1 MALIGKIRNNFWFV
15 LLVLGLALAAF
26 VIMDM
31 VNAGNQGGIGPKQ
44 IIGEVAGNE
53 IDYQDFQKTEQA
65 LFSGSADSYAGKSGA
80 WNYLME
86 KGIIDKQ
93 ANDLGVNVS
102 VDELKDLQF
111 GTNLSPVIQQV
122 YRNPQTGQMDMQNLL
137 AVKQA
142 LDAGND
148 LPPDFEMKW
157 EYLQKQIIKTAKQD
171 KINALVAKSIYTPNF
186 FAENTGLRT
195 SQKANFD
202 FVKISFD
209 HIDDGE
215 VEVTDDAINAYI
227 NENAFKYTNDE
238 ETRVMEYVSF
248 EVTAT
253 SADSTKISQDLAGL
267 AETFRTKE
275 DSTQDSLFTINNE
288 GFYSPFYAKTDDISG
303 DLKDAVV
310 DMAEGDVYGPYLDNG
325 GYFIAKL
332 TGKKVIPDS
341 VDASHILRRVTVG
354 NPAETAEIAWAYI
367 DSLRNLLDTG
377 AATFSDLATNNSQ
390 DPGSAAR
397 GGELDR
403 FTQGRMLIEFNDAC
417 FVDSEEG
424 GIYAVQTTAGVHLI
438 KVTKRIF
445 DSRDPKYKLAIIRSA
460 IVPSEQTQNAVY
472 DQADAVISANGS
484 FEEVRKAV
492 EGMDN
497 VTIDKSSPLKI
508 NDYLLGALGSGESS
522 REAIKWAFDSDTE
535 VGDVSPV
542 IYEYSDA
549 VNYYDNKY
557 VLAGLKKI
565 NAAGLATAED
575 IREDVEILVANRLK
589 GDKIVS
595 QVSGTDL
602 GSIASTFN
610 TTVESASDIAF
621 TASSVTGLGNEPE
634 VLSTVFAQAEGGVSK
649 PIVGNNGVYI
659 VKTTSK
665 VEGSVP
671 SNVIAQKRSIS
682 DTNRGRVNF
691 SLMNALKEIF
701 KPTDNRYTYF

>member
-44 IIGEVAGNE
+44 IIGEIAGNE

-65 LFSGSADSYAGKSGA
+65 LFSGSTDSYAGKNGA

-93 ANDLGVNVS
+93 SEDLGISVS

-122 YRNPQTGQMDMQNLL
+122 YRNPQTGQIDMQNLL
-137 AVKQA
+137 SVKQA
-142 LDAGND
+142 LDAGEELN
-148 LPPDFEMKW
+148 PDFEMRW

-171 KINALVAKSIYTPNF
+171 KINALISKSIYTPNF
-186 FAENTGLRT
+186 FAENNGLRS
-195 SQKANFD
+195 SQKASFD
-202 FVKISFD
+202 FVKVSFD
-209 HIDDGE
+209 EIDDSE
-215 VEVTDDAINAYI
+215 VEVTDDAINAYLS
-227 NENAFKYTNDE
+227 ENAFQYTNEE
-238 ETRVMEYVSF
+238 ETRVIEYASF

-253 SADSTKISQDLAGL
+253 SADSTKISQTLAGI
-267 AETFRTKE
+267 AQTFRLKE

-288 GFYSPFYAKTDDISG
+288 GFYSPFFTDKEDISG
-303 DLKDAVV
+303 DLKEGVEGMEV
-310 DMAEGDVYGPYLDNG
+310 GDVYGPYLDNG
-325 GYFIAKL
+325 AYFIAKL
-332 TGKKVIPDS
+332 IDKQVIPDS
-341 VDASHILRRVTVG
+341 VDARHILRKATAG
-354 NPAETAEIAWAYI
+354 NPAEFEAARVYI
-367 DSLRNLLDTG
+367 DSLKNLLDTRQ
-377 AATFSDLATNNSQ
+377 ANFADLATNNSE

-403 FTQGRMLIEFNDAC
+403 FVQGTMVPEFNDAC
-417 FVDSEEG
+417 FIDSEEG
-424 GIYAVQTTAGVHLI
+424 GMYTVQTQFGIHLI
-438 KVTKRIF
+438 KVEKRIF

-460 IVPSEQTQNAVY
+460 IVPSDETQNAVY
-472 DQADAVISANGS
+472 DQADAVISANGT
-484 FEEVRKAV
+484 FEEVKKAV

-497 VTIDKSSPLKI
+497 VTIEKTTPLKI
-508 NDYLLGALGSGESS
+508 NDYILGKLGSGESS

-542 IYEYSDA
+542 IYEYSDQ

-565 NAAGLATAED
+565 NGEGLASAED
-575 IREDVEILVANRLK
+575 MRDDVEILVANKLK
-589 GDKIVS
+589 GEKIAS
-595 QVSGTDL
+595 QISSTDL
-602 GSIASTFN
+602 ESIASKFN
-610 TTVESASDIAF
+610 TSVESASDIAF

-634 VLSTVFAQAEGGVSK
+634 VLSTVFAQADGSVSK
-649 PIVGNNGVYI
+649 PIIGNNGVYV
-659 VKTTSK
+659 VKTNSK
-665 VEGSVP
+665 VEGAVP
-671 SNVIAQKRSIS
+671 SNVIADKRTIS
-682 DTNRGRVNF
+682 NTNRGRVNF
-691 SLMNALKEIF
+691 SLMNALKEKF

>member
-93 ANDLGVNVS
+93 SEDLGISVS

-122 YRNPQTGQMDMQNLL
+122 YRNPQTGQIDMQNLL
-137 AVKQA
+137 SVKQA
-142 LDAGND
+142 LDDGTELN
-148 LPPDFEMKW
+148 PDFEMKW

-171 KINALVAKSIYTPNF
+171 KINALVSKSIYTPNF
-186 FAENTGLRT
+186 YAENTGMRT

-202 FVKISFD
+202 YVKIPFD
-209 HIDDGE
+209 YLDDE
-215 VEVTDDAINAYI
+215 DVEVTDAAIGDYI
-227 NENAFKYTNDE
+227 KDNAFKYTNDE
-238 ETRVMEYVSF
+238 ETRVVEYATF
-248 EVTAT
+248 EVKAT
-253 SADSTKISQDLAGL
+253 SADSTNISQDLANL
-267 AETFRTKE
+267 AETFKLKE

-288 GFYSPFYAKTDDISG
+288 GFYSPFYSKASDLSG
-303 DLKDAVV
+303 DLKEGVL
-310 DMAEGDVYGPYLDNG
+310 DMEVGDVFGPYLDNG
-325 GYFIAKL
+325 GYFISKL
-332 TGKKVIPDS
+332 IDKRVIPDS
-341 VDASHILRRVTVG
+341 VDASHILRTATAG
-354 NPAETAEIAWAYI
+354 NTAEFDAARAYI
-367 DSLRNLLDTG
+367 DSLKNLLETRQ
-377 AATFSDLATNNSQ
+377 ATFAELATANSQ

-403 FTQGRMLIEFNDAC
+403 FVQGRMVPEFNDAC
-417 FVDSEEG
+417 FIYGEEG
-424 GIYAVQTTAGVHLI
+424 GMYTVETQYGIHLI
-438 KVTKRIF
+438 KVGKRIF

-460 IVPSEQTQNAVY
+460 IVPSEETQNAVY

-484 FEEVRKAV
+484 FAEVKKAV
-492 EGMDN
+492 EGMEN

-508 NDYLLGALGSGESS
+508 NDYLLGSLGGGESS
-522 REAIKWAFDSDTE
+522 REAIKWAFDDDTE

-542 IYEYSDA
+542 IYEYSDL

-557 VLAGLKKI
+557 VLVGLNKI
-565 NAAGLATAED
+565 NGAGLASVED
-575 IREDVEILVANRLK
+575 VRDDVEILVTNKLK
-589 GDKIVS
+589 GDKIAS

-602 GSIASTFN
+602 ASIASTFGS
-610 TTVESASDIAF
+610 TVESSSDIAF

-634 VLSTVFAQAEGGVSK
+634 VLSAVFAQAEGEVSK
-649 PIVGNNGVYI
+649 PIVGNNGVYV

-665 VEGSVP
+665 VEGTVP
-671 SNVIAQKRSIS
+671 SNVIAQKRTIS
-682 DTNRGRVNF
+682 NTNRGRVNF
-691 SLMNALKEIF
+691 SLMNSLKEIF